1 MKVYP
6 FVDVVKFVLCFLVIA
21 IHCNSYSLI
30 PEKLCELAVPLFFVF
45 SGFFIFPKVVS
56 QGVYDSSV
64 WRYVLKLL
72 RLYLTYTIV
81 FFPLA
86 IYGFIHSD
94 MPFIQAL
101 YRYIRNFLLI
111 GSQYYSWHLWY
122 VLATIVAVSLI
133 ALLSRKWKLE
143 AVFVFAVVLSAL
155 GLLLDMLKA
164 APSGNSMVD
173 GLVSMYFRLFF
184 TVRNGFFWG
193 LLYVSTGMLIRKY
206 EAFLICRY
214 RIVSALLLVAVV
226 FYIRDIMTTKSL
238 VVCLSGSLCFLPAL
252 NRLVN
257 PDVSKTLRQVSV
269 LVFFFH
275 LYFCFLFV
283 EVLSL
288 DSTVAF
294 FAVSVSSVAF
304 AALLLYLIRWPRFHW
319 LRFFLA

>member
-45 SGFFIFPKVVS
+45 SGFFIFPKVAS

-86 IYGFIHSD
+86 IYGFIHLD
-94 MPFIQAL
+94 TPFIQAL

-143 AVFVFAVVLSAL
+143 AVFVFPDFVTRKTS
-155 GLLLDMLKA
+155 
-164 APSGNSMVD
+164 
-173 GLVSMYFRLFF
+173 F
-184 TVRNGFFWG
+184 
-193 LLYVSTGMLIRKY
+193 LYMPY
-206 EAFLICRY
+206 
-214 RIVSALLLVAVV
+214 
-226 FYIRDIMTTKSL
+226 
-238 VVCLSGSLCFLPAL
+238 
-252 NRLVN
+252 N
-257 PDVSKTLRQVSV
+257 
-269 LVFFFH
+269 
-275 LYFCFLFV
+275 
-283 EVLSL
+283 
-288 DSTVAF
+288 
-294 FAVSVSSVAF
+294 
-304 AALLLYLIRWPRFHW
+304 
-319 LRFFLA
+319 